1 MLLITFDNQLG
12 TAPPNHKHKPVR
24 VGRVLDISTGTGSW
38 AIDFG
43 DEHPEAE
50 VLGVDFSAIQ
60 AESTPPNV
68 KFEIADVEE
77 PYLTPNGYIEL
88 TECDFKAKSDD
99 GTLTDNLALVEL
111 LRMWAEAA
119 AELGQ
124 PFREIELLVDVL
136 REIGFVDV
144 EVRMEKWPSNPWPR
158 DRKLR
163 ELGFWNLENFTKG
176 IGGFVMAPLIR
187 TFNWSHEE
195 VIAFADQP
203 PAVVQKKQ
211 DFIVIQPRYPAPP

>member
-12 TAPPNHKHKPVR
+12 TAPPNHKYKPVR
-24 VGRVLDISTGTGSW
+24 VDRVLDIGTGTGSW

-50 VLGVDFSAIQ
+50 VLGVDLSAIQ
-60 AESTPPNV
+60 PEFTPPNV

-77 PYLTPNGYIEL
+77 PWTYSRPFQYIHSRMMNGYIRDWETYLQNCYDYLTPNGYIEL
-88 TECDFKAKSDD
+88 TECDFNAKSDD
-99 GTLTDNLALVEL
+99 GTLTDDLALVEL
-111 LRMWAEAA
+111 LRMWAETA

-124 PFREIELLVDVL
+124 PFREIEPLVDVL

-176 IGGFVMAPLIR
+176 IEGFLMAPLTR
-187 TFNWSHEE
+187 AFN
-195 VIAFADQP
+195 
-203 PAVVQKKQ
+203 
-211 DFIVIQPRYPAPP
+211 